1 LVNTVPLWKNQLAQ
15 TIAIYRNQKAGSVL
29 KDAMDLTNELLEANA
44 KNLKEANRQTRELAE
59 RGIFDIQS
67 VKLAN
72 ELLIETIEEGLQIAD
87 AGKVARK
94 KAEAQLLEIEH
105 DLKETLLATKVR
117 LEQTEASKE
126 A

>member
-1 LVNTVPLWKNQLAQ
+1 VPLWKNQLAQ

-29 KDAMDLTNELLEANA
+29 KDAMDLTNELLEVNA